1 MIGIYAV
8 LVGMT
13 RAGIAVGDNILTC
26 DESHDYEPVEDQLS
40 CYK

>member
-8 LVGMT
+8 LVGIT

-26 DESHDYEPVEDQLS
+26 DESHDYKPELD
-40 CYK
+40 CA